1 MSNREISAHM
11 KEIYGVGV
19 SAEFISRVTDEVL
32 GGRACMEESA
42 SARLLS
48 GGLFDALR
56 VKVKTA
62 IPLRPKPCI
71 LPWPLEPT
79 APVKFSGCGCQT
91 MKGPHTGQA
100 YSMKSKLAAA
110 MTF

>member
-1 MSNREISAHM
+1 
-11 KEIYGVGV
+11 
-19 SAEFISRVTDEVL
+19 
-32 GGRACMEESA
+32 MEESA

-56 VKVKTA
+56 VKVKNGNT
-62 IPLRPKPCI
+62 ITPKA
-71 LPWPLEPT
+71 LYL
-79 APVKFSGCGCQT
+79 ALAVRADGSVKFSGCGCQT